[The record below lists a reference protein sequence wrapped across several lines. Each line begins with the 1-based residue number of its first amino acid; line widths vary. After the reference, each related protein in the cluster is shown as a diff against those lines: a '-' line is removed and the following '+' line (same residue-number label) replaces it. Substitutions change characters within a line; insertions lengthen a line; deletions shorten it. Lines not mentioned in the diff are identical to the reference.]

1 MKELKNL
8 KAKRER
14 LQAIDVRLREMADTI
29 AKENRA
35 LNDNEQVEKAN
46 LCAERDRINL
56 ELERAE
62 HPVRVNVEQARALD
76 RDNAFAE
83 ILQSMASNRGI
94 PQKYS
99 YLRASNGGLM
109 IPAVPLTRDGEEPA
123 AGGEEP
129 TVTIQNSASVEHIT
143 PVHMGE
149 ILYALKPGEVIGAL
163 GLNIQ
168 TLQGQ
173 WNFPTVAG
181 AEAQWAGENVEIS
194 DTTIEIGKI
203 SPSPKRLAISVPVS
217 NTAIYQSGSKIREIV
232 LKTIND
238 AVTTAFNVAML
249 AATHA
254 NGSQAPVGALVN
266 ASSSNLSAAITR
278 ADVLGLMKK
287 VLKTG
292 VKSINPAFVAGSDM
306 FFKLAATAKDA
317 GSGRFLL
324 EDIKNEDG
332 ILTGVMEGCKVV
344 MSDYVGANNLAFGA
358 WGYELLGMFG
368 NASLTIDSTSK
379 DVAKAD
385 VTYFVLNVNADM
397 LSLRSEAF
405 AILKGGNH

>member
-1 MKELKNL
+1 MKNL

-62 HPVRVNVEQARALD
+62 HPVRVNVEQTRALD

-94 PQKYS
+94 PEKYR

-109 IPAVPLTRDGEEPA
+109 IPAVPFTRDGEEPA
-123 AGGEEP
+123 AGGDEP
-129 TVTIQNSASVEHIT
+129 ATVTVQNSASVQHIT

-249 AATHA
+249 ADTHA
-254 NGSQAPVGALVN
+254 NDSQAPVGALVN
-266 ASSSNLSAAITR
+266 ASSSNLSAAIKR

-344 MSDYVGANNLAFGA
+344 MSDYVGTNNLAFGA

>member
-1 MKELKNL
+1 MKNL

-62 HPVRVNVEQARALD
+62 HPVRVNVEQTRALD

-123 AGGEEP
+123 GGEEP
-129 TVTIQNSASVEHIT
+129 AVTIQNSASVQHIT

-194 DTTIEIGKI
+194 DSTIEIGKI

-217 NTAIYQSGSKIREIV
+217 NTAIYQSGGKIREIV

-238 AVTTAFNVAML
+238 AITTAFNVAML

-254 NGSQAPVGALVN
+254 NDSQAPVGALVN
-266 ASSSNLSAAITR
+266 AQSSNLSAAITR

>member
-1 MKELKNL
+1 MKNL
-8 KAKRER
+8 KEKRER

-62 HPVRVNVEQARALD
+62 HPVRVNVEQTRALD

-109 IPAVPLTRDGEEPA
+109 IPAVPFTRDGDEPA
-123 AGGEEP
+123 AGGDEP
-129 TVTIQNSASVEHIT
+129 TAVTVQNSASVQHIT

-181 AEAQWAGENVEIS
+181 AEAQWAGENIEIS
-194 DTTIEIGKI
+194 DSTIEIGKI

-254 NGSQAPVGALVN
+254 NDSQAPVGALVN

-324 EDIKNEDG
+324 EDIKNENG

-344 MSDYVGANNLAFGA
+344 MSDYVGTNNLAFGA

>member
-1 MKELKNL
+1 MKNL

-62 HPVRVNVEQARALD
+62 HPVRVNVEQTRALD

-94 PQKYS
+94 PEKYR

-109 IPAVPLTRDGEEPA
+109 IPAVPFTRDGEEPA
-123 AGGEEP
+123 AGGDEP
-129 TVTIQNSASVEHIT
+129 TAATVQNSASVQHIT

-194 DTTIEIGKI
+194 DSTIEIGKI

-254 NGSQAPVGALVN
+254 KDSQAPVGALVN

-278 ADVLGLMKK
+278 TDVLGLMKK

-405 AILKGGNH
+405 AILKGGNY

>member
-1 MKELKNL
+1 MKNL
-8 KAKRER
+8 KEKRER

-62 HPVRVNVEQARALD
+62 HPVPENVNQARSLN

-123 AGGEEP
+123 AGGGEP
-129 TVTIQNSASVEHIT
+129 AAGVQNSASVEHIT

-254 NGSQAPVGALVN
+254 KDSQAPVGALVN

-278 ADVLGLMKK
+278 TDVLGLMKK

-306 FFKLAATAKDA
+306 FFKLAATAKDT

-405 AILKGGNH
+405 AILKGGNN